1 MEDHEVAGLLAR
13 ETGELLV
20 KTREEAQTAGRAG
33 REVQALGDRV
43 AHEFLIER
51 LSALRP
57 GDAVLSEE
65 GADDGLRL
73 GAERTWIIDPLDGT
87 HDYGRPGSS
96 EWAVHVALVVGGTST
111 AAAVS
116 LPVDNQVFGTNQSPL
131 GRPSLRQQPVV
142 ITSRSQWGEAEE
154 VARAIGGV
162 VRACGSAGYKAM
174 AVVSGLV
181 DVYVHPSG
189 LYEWDACAPA
199 AVAQAA
205 GLSVSGVDGQPLH
218 FNKRRPVVAGLLI
231 SRPEFAEV
239 SRQALAWE

>member
-1 MEDHEVAGLLAR
+1 MDDHEVAGLLAR
-13 ETGELLV
+13 ETGKLLV
-20 KTREEAQTAGRAG
+20 KTREDAEAAGHSSRKI
-33 REVQALGDRV
+33 QALGDRV
-43 AHEFLIER
+43 AHEFLLER
-51 LSALRP
+51 LDALRP

-87 HDYGRPGSS
+87 HDYGLPGSS
-96 EWAVHVALVVGGTST
+96 EWAVHVALVIDGSAA

-116 LPVDNQVFGTNQSPL
+116 LPVDNQVFGTFQSPL

-205 GLSVSGVDGQPLH
+205 GLSVSGVDGLPLR
-218 FNKRRPVVAGLLI
+218 FNKARPVVAGLLI
-231 SRPEFAEV
+231 SRPEFTEKA
-239 SRQALAWE
+239 RQALTW